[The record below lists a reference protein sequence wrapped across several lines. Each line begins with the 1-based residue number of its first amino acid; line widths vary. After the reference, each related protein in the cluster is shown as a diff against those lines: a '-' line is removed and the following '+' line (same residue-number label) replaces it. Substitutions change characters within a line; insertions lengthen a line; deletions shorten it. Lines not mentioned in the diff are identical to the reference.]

1 MSWNEHTTGL
11 AGCSTLKWGGE
22 HRPRAQ
28 QGGESWGYPVYLK
41 PREWIVFLKKKERK
55 RNQYQETL
63 YKDRESQGK
72 SY

>member
-1 MSWNEHTTGL
+1 MSTPLVLLDAPRCN
-11 AGCSTLKWGGE
+11 GGGG

-41 PREWIVFLKKKERK
+41 PREWTVFLKKRERK